1 MHTFE
6 WIVMQ
11 DNSKYLKI
19 WKPLM
24 DRLVAFALVIALL
37 PVLLLI
43 ALILK
48 LTGSPILFRHS
59 RPGLRGELFVLLK
72 FTSMRNGEI
81 TSFGHF
87 LRKSS
92 LDELPQLFNILKGE
106 MSIVGPRPLLTEYLQ
121 KYDDRELKRHL
132 VKPGITG
139 LAQVNGRNA
148 LTLKEKLV
156 LDIDY
161 VDKVSFLLDLKI
173 LLKTAVRVFYFGQA
187 DYHTLELDK
196 HQ

>member
-1 MHTFE
+1 
-6 WIVMQ
+6 MQ

-59 RPGLRGELFVLLK
+59 RPGFRGELFVLLK